1 MDAAPDPIST
11 PDAALSLT
19 LPPAVLELIIERVTE
34 RLSHR
39 PGAVAEPWVGVR
51 QAAAHLG

>member
-34 RLSHR
+34 RLSRR

-51 QAAAHLG
+51 